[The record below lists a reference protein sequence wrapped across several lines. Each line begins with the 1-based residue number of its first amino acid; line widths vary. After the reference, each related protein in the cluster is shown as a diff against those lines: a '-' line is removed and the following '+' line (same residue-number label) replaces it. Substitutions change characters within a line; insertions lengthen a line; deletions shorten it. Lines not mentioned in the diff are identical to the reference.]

1 MSAEHTTARIP
12 IRDLV
17 RYYLRLGLLGFGG
30 PVALVGQMER
40 ELVGEKKW
48 LTKDE
53 MREGIAVC
61 QSLPGPLAIQVG
73 IWISYI
79 RGGFWGA
86 WAGGWAFILPNFIIV
101 AALGALYVRFGGLPA
116 VAAIFYGVSP
126 AVIALIL
133 HSCYRLTKLGMKD
146 WLEWA
151 LAAAAFAITV
161 AVQAEVAF
169 VFIGCGIVGVLYYG
183 SLFRA
188 RNAASTTTSLLLGV
202 PLVASGTAAASLG
215 SMLGKLLGFFLK
227 AGSLTF
233 GSGLVIVPFLEKG
246 LVQQTGWLSE
256 REFLVAVAMGMIS
269 PGPVVITATFVGYL
283 VAARL
288 GGSLLEGLWGS
299 VVSTVG
305 IFLPSF
311 LLILIVAPILLRY
324 RTNPNVQGFIKGAY
338 AAAIG
343 TILGAC
349 VLLGRIAIGDWLTAL
364 IALGSLVVLFRWK
377 VSNPVLVAVTAV
389 IGLVGFQL
397 LKPEWVFV
405 K

>member
-1 MSAEHTTARIP
+1 METDKTTQRVP
-12 IRDLV
+12 IRELV
-17 RYYLRLGLLGFGG
+17 KYYLRLGLLGFGG

-40 ELVGEKKW
+40 ELVGERKW
-48 LTKDE
+48 LSKDE

-101 AALGALYVRFGGLPA
+101 AALGALYVRLEGLPA

-126 AVIALIL
+126 ALIALIR
-133 HSCYRLTKLGMKD
+133 HSCYRLTKLGMKG

-151 LAAAAFAITV
+151 LAAAAFVITG
-161 AVQAEVAF
+161 AVQAEVALVF
-169 VFIGCGIVGVLYYG
+169 VGCGIAGLLYYG
-183 SLFRA
+183 SVA
-188 RNAASTTTSLLLGV
+188 RSRKAASTTSLMVGV
-202 PLVASGTAAASLG
+202 PLVASGTAQGGLG
-215 SMLGKLLGFFLK
+215 AMLGKLLTFFLK

-288 GGSLLEGLWGS
+288 GGSLLDGFWGS
-299 VVSTVG
+299 LVSTVR
-305 IFLPSF
+305 IFLPLF
-311 LLILIVAPILLRY
+311 LLVLIVAPILVRY
-324 RTNPNVQGFIKGAY
+324 RFIPNVEGFLTGAY
-338 AAAIG
+338 AAATG
-343 TILGAC
+343 QILRPCALAGS
-349 VLLGRIAIGDWLTAL
+349 ISTGDWLTAL
-364 IALGSLVVLFRWK
+364 LAAGSLIVLFRWK
-377 VSNPVLVAVTAV
+377 VSNPLLVAATAI
-389 IGLVGFQL
+389 IGLIAFPL